1 MPLQLNIKVDR
12 ANAMALRSAL
22 ERVPLELQDKA
33 AGKAMRR
40 FGKIVIAKAR
50 PSIRSSTV
58 KRGLTAKVKKYKM
71 LTWLG
76 VGTKMT
82 RLPQKTQSGSRAK
95 RESYDTYTPGWRSHW
110 EELGWHSWA
119 KGWQRARRGLGRAWK
134 RGLKHRGRG
143 VFHSGSKALTIS
155 ATTSAVQF
163 RAIVAEEVDNYT
175 RSISR

>member
-1 MPLQLNIKVDR
+1 MPLQLNITVDPTSAR
-12 ANAMALRSAL
+12 ALKSAL
-22 ERVPLELQDKA
+22 ERVPLDMQDKA

-58 KRGLTAKVKKYKM
+58 RRGLAAKVKKYKM

-95 RESYDTYTPGWRSHW
+95 RDSYDTYTPGWRSHW
-110 EELGWHSWA
+110 EELGWHTWA
-119 KGWQRARRGLGRAWK
+119 KGWQRVRRGLGRAWK

-143 VFHSGSKALTIS
+143 VFHRGSKALTIS
-155 ATTSAVQF
+155 ANSSAIQF
-163 RAIVAEEVDNYT
+163 RSIVADEVAKYT
-175 RSISR
+175 RSISA